1 MSAPVEKDPL
11 PVDPARQGIAFALTG
26 LGGSNAFGT
35 GFLQAALDCDVTP
48 KIITCTSGM
57 IVWTKRYLEALAAK
71 KAGQPWKNLEAQLQE
86 EIDLVS
92 PWPPS
97 LDLMNKWNLAL
108 SGIPRIFKPAIAEY
122 WLRPFKTSAYGWY
135 SDLIG
140 TAQDLISPSQ
150 LVVPLRTPADYQ
162 EIANVLNDENQQK
175 HGIAV
180 CFNSFNAAQG
190 IEYLSC
196 NAAAEQLFA
205 NEKTRRNNANIGTP
219 PGTPPKTIPQLL
231 PRKERKPIDE
241 FGVKDALWLTLYGE
255 PERDHRKKQDYG
267 IDGAYLRSVI
277 LSDLTMV
284 DKIFIPRPVDFNRSE
299 LPSNYFEA
307 EDFKIE
313 LWWNSSYAPQVDKI
327 EFINQLVN
335 HRHLTGPNFQLIDL
349 IHVPIHVDRG
359 YFQYFIEDM
368 ATFQRGVEEG
378 KTFFRSSIPGKA
390 NCC

>member
-1 MSAPVEKDPL
+1 MDAPVDQ
-11 PVDPARQGIAFALTG
+11 DSARQGIAFALTG
-26 LGGSNAFGT
+26 LGGSNAFGA

-71 KAGQPWKNLEAQLQE
+71 KAEPQYESLETQLQK

-92 PWPPS
+92 PGPPF
-97 LDLMNKWNLAL
+97 LDLMNRWNLAL
-108 SGIPRIFKPAIAEY
+108 NGIPGIFKPAIVEY
-122 WLRPFKTSAYGWY
+122 WLRPFRTSAYGWY

-150 LVVPLRTPADYQ
+150 IFVPLRTPTDFRS
-162 EIANVLNDENQQK
+162 IATVLNDAANQ
-175 HGIAV
+175 GIAV
-180 CFNSFNAAQG
+180 CFNSFNAADG
-190 IEYLSC
+190 IEYLHC
-196 NAAAEQLFA
+196 NATAEQLFA
-205 NEKTRRNNANIGTP
+205 AEESRRSARNIGAAYP
-219 PGTPPKTIPQLL
+219 RSPKTTTRLL
-231 PRKERKPIDE
+231 PRKQRKPIDE

-255 PERDHRKKQDYG
+255 HEQDNRQSPDYG
-267 IDGAYLRSVI
+267 IDGAYMRSVI
-277 LSDLTMV
+277 LSDSTMV
-284 DKIFIPRPVDFNRSE
+284 DKIFIPRPVNFNRSE

-313 LWWNSSYAPQVDKI
+313 LWWNSSYAPQVAAI

-335 HRHLTGPNFQLIDL
+335 QGYLTRPDFQLIDL
-349 IHVPIHVDRG
+349 IHVPISVDRG

-368 ATFQRGVEEG
+368 ATFRRGRNEG
-378 KTFFRSSIPGKA
+378 KTFFKTSIPGMA